1 MSASGAGMVP
11 GRRAQVRPER
21 YDGLRQELPPICYL
35 VERVAD
41 NRDEQL
47 VVSAAYGVHRTTD

>member
-1 MSASGAGMVP
+1 LS
-11 GRRAQVRPER
+11 
-21 YDGLRQELPPICYL
+21 PICYL

-47 VVSAAYGVHRTTD
+47 VVSAAYGVHRKTDSLAPLPFWKNFTPNKITPGQS